1 MAKNILVN
9 VLSLSNYSIN
19 IVALHS
25 YRTLMAPLRS
35 NLMKSIALAIF
46 CIMLADIGFYIIIQK
61 FTQQSVWWPLSSTCT
76 SVEDGDLTVKA
87 HVTTNDEIGYLAESF
102 NQMTEALQNVI
113 DRNAQLAKEIYQAQY
128 LAKEAQ

>member
-1 MAKNILVN
+1 M
-9 VLSLSNYSIN
+9 
-19 IVALHS
+19 HH
-25 YRTLMAPLRS
+25 
-35 NLMKSIALAIF
+35 
-46 CIMLADIGFYIIIQK
+46 
-61 FTQQSVWWPLSSTCT
+61 
-76 SVEDGDLTVKA
+76 VEDGDLTVKA